1 MIDPSKTEDGLH
13 FSDAVV
19 AMQANVLLNLR
30 CNDVLPKM
38 FPMDK
43 TSDLVGPSLC
53 DAVASVLRS
62 ATSRAFAFV
71 GKCSLETYIIQYHF
85 WLAGDTKGI
94 LIVLPG
100 ARWRAVNLV
109 ITTTMFIYVSHCVA
123 QATGSRRHAALT
135 RPTEEEGQEAIFLA
149 PQDGEPRK
157 DNDGNVLSPEPDTP
171 SLQGSQRRWVDRLAE
186 GTPAHPTSPGFRV
199 WYGETE
205 WKPGVKTKI
214 AIGMAVMWLLN
225 MMWPYR

>member
-85 WLAGDTKGI
+85 WLAGNTKGI

-100 ARWRAVNLV
+100 ARWRAVDLV
-109 ITTTMFIYVSHCVA
+109 TTTTIFIYVSH
-123 QATGSRRHAALT
+123 R
-135 RPTEEEGQEAIFLA
+135 
-149 PQDGEPRK
+149 DGEPRK
-157 DNDGNVLSPEPDTP
+157 DDDGNVLPPEPDTL
-171 SLQGSQRRWVDRLAE
+171 SRQVSQRRWVDRLAE

-225 MMWPYR
+225 MMWPYP